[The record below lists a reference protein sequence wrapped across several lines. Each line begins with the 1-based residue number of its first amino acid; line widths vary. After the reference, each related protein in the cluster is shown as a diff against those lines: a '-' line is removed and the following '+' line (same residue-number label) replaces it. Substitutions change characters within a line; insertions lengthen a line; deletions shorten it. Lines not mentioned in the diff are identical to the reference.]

1 MAAIRQFIGGACF
14 LLFFIGYKKLPLPT
28 AKQFGWIIL
37 LALLMFVGANGLST
51 WSLNYIPTGLSAL
64 IGALYPLSVVLIE
77 IIFYKKNNATPLT
90 FLGMALGI
98 VGVGV
103 VFYENAFHI
112 NMNFAFRK
120 LNNKNIKVINFL
132 ADDCSSNSGR

>member
-1 MAAIRQFIGGACF
+1 MVKTLPFSF

-77 IIFYKKNNATPLT
+77 IIFYKKNNEWK
-90 FLGMALGI
+90 F
-98 VGVGV
+98 
-103 VFYENAFHI
+103 NAIGEPTKDKDLKQTI
-112 NMNFAFRK
+112 NTVTNQY
-120 LNNKNIKVINFL
+120 L
-132 ADDCSSNSGR
+132 

>member
-77 IIFYKKNNATPLT
+77 IIFYKKNIL
-90 FLGMALGI
+90 LI
-98 VGVGV
+98 
-103 VFYENAFHI
+103 
-112 NMNFAFRK
+112 
-120 LNNKNIKVINFL
+120 
-132 ADDCSSNSGR
+132 